1 MKRIRLAIVHP
12 CIGRK
17 PGVDYIRSWQMEPLP
32 AAYLAALAAPYA
44 DIAFHDDRM
53 EAIPYDR
60 PADLVAL
67 SVETYT
73 AKRAYQIATE
83 YRKRG
88 VPVVMGGFHAT
99 LIPDEVMEYA
109 ESIVVGEGE
118 QLFPQLLQDFIQGR
132 MQRVYRNAGRSEIGT
147 IKPDRSIF
155 AGKRYLKIGLVEAA
169 RGCHF
174 KCDFC
179 AITSYFG
186 ATQSRRPIENVI
198 DEIRAIR
205 KDRKLFFFVDDNI
218 VSHPKWAKE
227 FYRALIPLKIRWVSQ
242 ATLTMAQDDEL
253 MDLMR
258 QSGCQGVLIGFES
271 LNTAN
276 LKAMNKK
283 FNDVS
288 GGFPA
293 VIQKLNRHGLRLYA
307 TFIFGYDGD
316 TPGCFQQTVDFCKQQ
331 NIFMVAFNH
340 ITPFPGTQLYKRLEQ
355 EGRLLYE
362 KWWLDDRYQ
371 YGQVPFQTAL
381 APRLIQDECVKARKS
396 FYSLTSIL
404 KRLRN
409 RTNTGSLFMMRS
421 YFFINFLLG
430 REASQRE
437 NYPLGDAS
445 WKGDLLK
452 VSEGTLKIA
461 GVMTSGRDS
470 LEANEAI

>member
-1 MKRIRLAIVHP
+1 MKLTIVHP

-17 PGVDYIRSWQMEPLP
+17 PGADYIRSWQMEPLP

-44 DIAFHDDRM
+44 EIAFHDDRM
-53 EAIPYDR
+53 EAIPYDEKT
-60 PADLVAL
+60 DLVAI

-73 AKRAYQIATE
+73 AKRAYQIASE
-83 YRKRG
+83 YRRRG

-99 LIPDEVMEYA
+99 LVPEEVSEYA
-109 ESIVVGEGE
+109 EAVVVGEGE
-118 QLFPQLLQDFIQGR
+118 QLFPKLLEDFKAGR
-132 MQRVYRNAGRSEIGT
+132 MQRMYRNAGRSEIGSV
-147 IKPDRSIF
+147 KPDRSIF
-155 AGKRYLKIGLVEAA
+155 RGKRYLKIGLVEAA

-179 AITSYFG
+179 AITAYFN

-198 DEIRAIR
+198 EEIRAI
-205 KDRKLFFFVDDNI
+205 KDTRKLFFFVDDNI

-242 ATLTMAQDDEL
+242 ATLTLVQDEEL

-258 QSGCQGVLIGFES
+258 RSGCQGVLIGFES
-271 LNTAN
+271 LNPDN

-283 FNDVS
+283 FNDVK
-288 GGFPA
+288 GGFPS
-293 VIQKLNRHGLRLYA
+293 VIAKLNRFGLRLYA

-316 TPGCFQQTVDFCKQQ
+316 TRECFEETVEFCKRQ

-340 ITPFPGTQLYKRLEQ
+340 ITPFPGTQLYKRLEA
-355 EGRLLYE
+355 EGRLLYD

-371 YGQVPFQTAL
+371 YGQIPFKTSL
-381 APRLIQDECVKARKS
+381 PPEFIQRKCVEARKR
-396 FYSLTSIL
+396 FYSLGSIL

-409 RTNTGSLFMMRS
+409 RANTGSFFMLRS

-430 REASQRE
+430 KEATQRE
-437 NYPLGDAS
+437 NYPLGDTSYRGAI
-445 WKGDLLK
+445 
-452 VSEGTLKIA
+452 LKIDEASLRRA
-461 GVMTSGRDS
+461 GVTPEL
-470 LEANEAI
+470 LEAT

>member
-1 MKRIRLAIVHP
+1 MNRIRLTIIHP

-44 DIAFHDDRM
+44 DISFHDDRM
-53 EAIPYDR
+53 EAIPYDK

-83 YRKRG
+83 YRRRG

-99 LIPDEVMEYA
+99 LIPEEVMEYA
-109 ESIVVGEGE
+109 EAIVVGEGE
-118 QLFPQLLQDFIQGR
+118 QLFPRLLEDFMAGR
-132 MQRVYRNAGRSEIGT
+132 MRRVYRNAGRSEIGS

-179 AITSYFG
+179 AITTYFG
-186 ATQSRRPIENVI
+186 ATQSRRPIDNVI
-198 DEIRAIR
+198 AEIRAI
-205 KDRKLFFFVDDNI
+205 KDSRKLFFFVDDNI

-242 ATLTMAQDDEL
+242 ATLTMVQDGEL
-253 MDLMR
+253 MDLMKR
-258 QSGCQGVLIGFES
+258 SGCQGVLIGFET
-271 LNTAN
+271 LNPDN
-276 LKAMNKK
+276 LKAMNKR
-283 FNDVS
+283 FNDVA

-293 VIQKLNRHGLRLYA
+293 VISKLNRHGLRLYA
-307 TFIFGYDGD
+307 TFIFGYDAD
-316 TPGCFQQTVDFCKQQ
+316 TPESFAKTVAFCKDQ

-340 ITPFPGTQLYKRLEQ
+340 ITPFPGTQLYKRLEK
-355 EGRLLYE
+355 EGRLLYD

-371 YGQVPFQTAL
+371 YGQVPFKTL
-381 APRLIQDECVKARKS
+381 LPPELIQDECVKARKS
-396 FYSLTSIL
+396 FYSFGSIL

-409 RTNTGSLFMMRS
+409 RANTGSFFMLRS

-430 REASQRE
+430 KEASQRE
-437 NYPLGDAS
+437 NYPLGDSS
-445 WKGDLLK
+445 WRGTLLK
-452 VSEGTLKIA
+452 SDGESRRRA
-461 GVMTSGRDS
+461 GVMPEVPAGQVGV
-470 LEANEAI
+470 AP

>member
-1 MKRIRLAIVHP
+1 VNKIRLTIIHP

-17 PGVDYIRSWQMEPLP
+17 PGMDYIRSWQMEPLP

-44 DIAFHDDRM
+44 DISFHDDRM
-53 EAIPYDR
+53 EAIPYDE
-60 PADLVAL
+60 PADLVAV

-99 LIPDEVMEYA
+99 LIPEEVMEYA
-109 ESIVVGEGE
+109 EAIVVGEGE
-118 QLFPQLLQDFIQGR
+118 QLFPRLLEDFRAGR
-132 MQRVYRNAGRSEIGT
+132 MRRVYRAEGRSEIGS
-147 IKPDRSIF
+147 IRPDRSIF

-179 AITSYFG
+179 AITTYFG
-186 ATQSRRPIENVI
+186 ATQSRRPIDNVI
-198 DEIRAIR
+198 AEIRSI
-205 KDRKLFFFVDDNI
+205 KDGRKLFFFVDDNI

-242 ATLTMAQDDEL
+242 ATLTMAQDEEL
-253 MDLMR
+253 MGLMKR
-258 QSGCQGVLIGFES
+258 SGCQGVLIGFET
-271 LNTAN
+271 LDPAN
-276 LKAMNKK
+276 LKAMNKR
-283 FNDVS
+283 FNDVK

-293 VIQKLNRHGLRLYA
+293 VISQLNRHGLRLYA
-307 TFIFGYDGD
+307 TFIFGYDAD
-316 TPGCFQQTVDFCKQQ
+316 TPESFARTVAFCKDQ

-340 ITPFPGTQLYKRLEQ
+340 ITPFPGTQLYKRLEK
-355 EGRLLYE
+355 EGRLLYD

-371 YGQVPFQTAL
+371 YGQVPFKTVL
-381 APRLIQDECVKARKS
+381 PPELIQDECVKARKS
-396 FYSLTSIL
+396 FYSLGSIL

-409 RTNTGSLFMMRS
+409 RANTGSLFMLRS

-430 REASQRE
+430 KEASQRE

-445 WKGDLLK
+445 WRGTILK
-452 VSEGTLKIA
+452 VDEASLRRA
-461 GVMTSGRDS
+461 GVVPEVPAMQAA
-470 LEANEAI
+470 E

>member
-1 MKRIRLAIVHP
+1 
-12 CIGRK
+12 
-17 PGVDYIRSWQMEPLP
+17 MEPLP

-44 DIAFHDDRM
+44 DISFHDDRM
-53 EAIPYDR
+53 EAIPYDE
-60 PADLVAL
+60 PADLVAI

-99 LIPDEVMEYA
+99 LIPEEVMEYA
-109 ESIVVGEGE
+109 EAIVIGEGE
-118 QLFPQLLQDFIQGR
+118 QLFPRLLEDFRAGR
-132 MQRVYRNAGRSEIGT
+132 MKRVYRAEGRSEIGS
-147 IKPDRSIF
+147 IRPDRSIF

-179 AITSYFG
+179 AITTYFG
-186 ATQSRRPIENVI
+186 ATQSRRPIDNVI
-198 DEIRAIR
+198 AEIRSI
-205 KDRKLFFFVDDNI
+205 KDGRKLFFFVDDNI

-242 ATLTMAQDDEL
+242 ATLTMAQDNEL
-253 MDLMR
+253 MDLMKR
-258 QSGCQGVLIGFES
+258 SGCQGVLIGFET
-271 LNTAN
+271 LDPAN
-276 LKAMNKK
+276 LKAMNKR
-283 FNDVS
+283 FNEVK

-293 VIQKLNRHGLRLYA
+293 VISKLNRHGLRLYA
-307 TFIFGYDGD
+307 TFIFGYDAD
-316 TPGCFQQTVDFCKQQ
+316 TPESFARTVAFCKEQ

-340 ITPFPGTQLYKRLEQ
+340 ITPFPGTQLYKRLEK
-355 EGRLLYE
+355 EGRLLYG

-371 YGQVPFQTAL
+371 YGQVPFKTVL
-381 APRLIQDECVKARKS
+381 PPELIQEECVKARKS
-396 FYSLTSIL
+396 FYSLGSIL

-409 RTNTGSLFMMRS
+409 RANTGSLFMLRS

-430 REASQRE
+430 KEASQRE

-445 WKGDLLK
+445 WRGTILK
-452 VSEGTLKIA
+452 ADEDSLRRA
-461 GVMTSGRDS
+461 GVIPEIPAMQAA
-470 LEANEAI
+470 E